1 MKLRVHLTVLAY
13 GCWALMGGAVQAQ
26 PTPAGLLEKLK
37 ANGCTACHA
46 MDKKS
51 VGPSFKEVAAR
62 YKNDKGAEAKLA
74 QKIKVGGSGAWGAIP
89 MPPQK
94 LKEEELKSL
103 ATLILQVK

>member
-1 MKLRVHLTVLAY
+1 MKLRVNLTVFAY
-13 GCWALMGGAVQAQ
+13 GCWALMAGSVQAQ
-26 PTPAGLLEKLK
+26 SAPAGLLEKLK
-37 ANGCTACHA
+37 SNGCAACHA

-51 VGPSFKEVAAR
+51 VGPSMKEVAAR

-74 QKIKVGGSGAWGAIP
+74 QKIKTGGSGAWGAMP